1 MLLYIT
7 LSIQISDISK
17 MKFFVIRNHV
27 MPPIVAGMMLVGRK
41 MAILVFVI
49 LGKNG
54 KQQKQ
59 NGMMSPKNANRKKLM
74 IASVILKIQMAKQK
88 IIIPRVLTVNAR
100 NIYLI
105 LIKIL
110 PEKINIGGCHIRH
123 SFQPNS
129 TNVSPPI
136 KMQKM
141 RPN

>member
-1 MLLYIT
+1 M
-7 LSIQISDISK
+7 
-17 MKFFVIRNHV
+17 

-59 NGMMSPKNANRKKLM
+59 NGTTLPKNANRKKLM

-110 PEKINIGGCHIRH
+110 PEKINIGGCQIEHF
-123 SFQPNS
+123 SLTP
-129 TNVSPPI
+129 
-136 KMQKM
+136 KY
-141 RPN
+141 